1 MLKTKYLI
9 TKQLL
14 LLLLLLKLKYLIL
27 VVYSKKLT
35 IRKNLMKLIN
45 TKINTKI
52 NKIENKI
59 TVDHNHD
66 KYITTQEFNKST
78 SENYAA
84 TLAQTNLANKNDTAN
99 FVQKTK

>member
-1 MLKTKYLI
+1 M
-9 TKQLL
+9 
-14 LLLLLLKLKYLIL
+14 L

-35 IRKNLMKLIN
+35 ITKNLMKLIN

-78 SENYAA
+78 SENFRKALEKMSLFLVL
-84 TLAQTNLANKNDTAN
+84 T
-99 FVQKTK
+99 